1 MGRGADARCPHHE
14 QEELARA
21 IRSTPV
27 PAPRKV
33 VVIGLDGLE
42 PTIIDQ
48 MLEAGELPSLARL
61 RVSGGYSR
69 VATTWPAQT
78 PVAWSTFATG
88 VNPGGHGIY
97 DFLRRDP
104 RTYAPD
110 LGLNRYEHKSAFLPP
125 KVVNLRRGVPL
136 WDVLG
141 KAGIP
146 STVVRCPCTYPAD
159 TLKGRL
165 LAGMGVPDIRG
176 GLGTA
181 TFYSTAAVAARE
193 SEQTV
198 QLARGARSDERG
210 ETSAFSTYLI
220 GPRNPKAKDDLHM
233 PVTFTLDR
241 AAKTVTVRSDGK
253 PNALVLREGVW
264 SDWLAVK
271 FKAGLLQSTAGIVRF
286 LLVRCEPELEI
297 YASPV
302 NFDPTAPLFPIAHPW
317 EYSTEL
323 NKTLGTFYT
332 TGMVEDHTGLSNERF
347 SEEAYLAQ
355 CDDVMKER
363 ERMLH
368 FELDRFR
375 EGFLFCLFDTPDRL
389 QHMFWRF
396 GEDSHPANR
405 EDAGRRKEMAGVIR
419 EHYRACDAVV
429 ARVLDR
435 LDSDTLVIVL
445 SDHGFSSFQRG
456 VHLNAWLQ
464 QNGFLTLKQGIAAGE
479 EAGEFFKHVD
489 WGRTRAYALGIGS
502 IYINTRGREG
512 DGVVDQQEA
521 MTLARDIAQRL
532 TGLLDAERRVPAVR
546 SVKTRS
552 ELYAGSYVEEAPD
565 LVVGFAAGYRAS
577 WTTALGGI
585 PVELFENNVKKWGG
599 DHIIDPALVPGALFM
614 NRPFDGSARLID
626 LAPTILDALGVPAPS
641 VMEGRSLCA

>member
-1 MGRGADARCPHHE
+1 M
-14 QEELARA
+14 
-21 IRSTPV
+21 

-33 VVIGLDGLE
+33 VVVGLDGLE

-48 MLEAGELPSLARL
+48 MLEAGELPTLARL

-104 RTYAPD
+104 KTYAPD
-110 LGLNRYEHKSAFLPP
+110 LGLNRYEQKSAFLPP

-136 WDVLG
+136 WDVLS
-141 KAGIP
+141 KAGVP
-146 STVVRCPCTYPAD
+146 SAVVRCPCTYPPEA
-159 TLKGRL
+159 LKGRL

-193 SEQTV
+193 SEQV
-198 QLARGARSDERG
+198 MRLEAQGARTEFS
-210 ETSAFSTYLI
+210 SAVI
-220 GPRNPKAKDDLHM
+220 GPRNPKAKDDLRL
-233 PVTFTLDR
+233 PVTFVLDR
-241 AAKTVTVRSDGK
+241 AAKTVTIRSEGK
-253 PNALVLREGVW
+253 PNALILREGVW
-264 SDWLAVK
+264 SDWLTVK
-271 FKAGLLQSTAGIVRF
+271 FKAGLLQSTAGITRF

-323 NKTLGTFYT
+323 NKTLGAFYT

-355 CDDVMKER
+355 CDEVMRER

-368 FELDRFR
+368 FELDRFH
-375 EGFLFCLFDTPDRL
+375 EGFLFCLFDTPDRV

-396 GEDSHPANR
+396 GEDTHPANR
-405 EDAGRRKEMAGVIR
+405 ENGERRKEMASVIGA
-419 EHYRACDAVV
+419 HYRACDAVV

-435 LDSDTLVIVL
+435 IDGDTLLIVL

-464 QNGFLTLKQGIAAGE
+464 QNGYLALKAGTTAGE

-489 WGRTRAYALGIGS
+489 WARTRAYALGIGS
-502 IYINTRGREG
+502 IYLNTRGREREG
-512 DGVVDQQEA
+512 IVEPHEA
-521 MTLARDIAQRL
+521 DAVAAHIAGRL
-532 TGLLDAERRVPAVR
+532 TGLVDVERSVPAVR
-546 SVKTRS
+546 SVKTRR
-552 ELYAGSYVEEAPD
+552 ELYSGAYADESPD
-565 LVVGFAAGYRAS
+565 LVVGFSAGYRAS

-585 PVELFENNVKKWGG
+585 PAVLFENNVKKWGG

-614 NRPFDGSARLID
+614 NRPFHGSAARLVD
-626 LAPTILDALGVPAPS
+626 LAPTILNALGVDAPA